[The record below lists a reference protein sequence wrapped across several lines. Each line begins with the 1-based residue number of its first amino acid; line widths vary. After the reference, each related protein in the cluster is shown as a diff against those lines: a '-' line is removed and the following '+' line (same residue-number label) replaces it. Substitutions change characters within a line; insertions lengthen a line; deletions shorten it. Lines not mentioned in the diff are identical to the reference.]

1 MRGKSIA
8 LLVLALGCGLIASVG
23 ITQVV
28 ARRSAEKAAPAVE
41 KQPIYVAVQDIA
53 LGTKLTPE
61 LVKLQDWEKDK
72 VPVGA
77 LVRAEDVDG
86 RGTRTCF
93 YAGEPILEQKLFG
106 RGKGERSDDLIPK
119 GYRVVSVRVEPVTI
133 HHGLIQPGTRVDFQ
147 VLLRRDPGIGVAET
161 TTKTV
166 LQDIRVFAVND
177 IYGTDTT
184 GHEGKSIQ
192 ATTVSLLVTP
202 AQAEKVTLAGE
213 IGIIRLTM
221 RGPEDDKEV
230 ATTGAMPQELFGS
243 VDAAHRDKEALV
255 PEGARDLDGPGKGFK
270 EYFNSVQQKMAAKS
284 EAGAGPP
291 REAARWT
298 MRLLQGPEVDNVDF
312 QEAEVGEGVA
322 PEEGVWKATGPSI
335 SSAKDGRGQPAAPPS
350 PAAQGS
356 PADKKAMQPAKA
368 GSASEKSKD
377 GPPAGE
383 LAETGVGSGT
393 ILFNGARA
401 CVPLLASKQ

>member
-23 ITQVV
+23 ITQIV
-28 ARRSAEKAAPAVE
+28 ARRSAEKAGPAVE

-61 LVKLQDWEKDK
+61 LVKLEDWEKDK
-72 VPVGA
+72 VPIGA
-77 LVRAEDVDG
+77 LVRAEDVEG
-86 RGTRTCF
+86 RGTRTRL

-106 RGKGERSDDLIPK
+106 RGLGERSDDLIPK

-133 HHGLIQPGTRVDFQ
+133 HHGLIQPGTRVDLQ
-147 VLLRRDPGIGVAET
+147 VLLRRDPGIGVADT
-161 TTKTV
+161 TTKTI

-177 IYGTDTT
+177 IYSLDTT

-202 AQAEKVTLAGE
+202 AQAEKVTLASE
-213 IGIIRLTM
+213 IGLIRLIM

-230 ATTGAMPQELFGS
+230 ATTGAMPQELFG
-243 VDAAHRDKEALV
+243 VLDATHRDKEALV

-284 EAGAGPP
+284 EAAAPP

-298 MRLLQGPEVDNVDF
+298 MRLLRGPEINDVEF
-312 QEAEVGEGVA
+312 QEAEVGEGA
-322 PEEGVWKATGPSI
+322 ASADSAWKATGLSV
-335 SSAKDGRGQPAAPPS
+335 SSAKGGRGQPGATPN

-356 PADKKAMQPAKA
+356 PADKKAMEPAKA
-368 GSASEKSKD
+368 GSPAEKSKD
-377 GPPAGE
+377 GPPA
-383 LAETGVGSGT
+383 ADSPKP
-393 ILFNGARA
+393 A
-401 CVPLLASKQ
+401 